1 MTQII
6 AVRSAFPAYRYPQA
20 DITRAVA
27 SLAAMGPA
35 GAGEAGAAGAG
46 DSASTSGSAGSS
58 GSVGGA
64 DGAGRAARTQR
75 ALLERLHANA
85 GVETRHTVFP
95 LAEYGALGAA
105 PNDRYIEE
113 ATALG
118 ERALR
123 AALADSGLAADDLDL
138 LIVTSVTGVAVPSID
153 ALLMPRLGLRPDVK
167 RLPVFGLGCVAG
179 AAGLA
184 RLHDYLL
191 GWPGHAAA
199 LLAVELCSLSLPR
212 ASVTT
217 ADLVASALFG
227 DGAVALV
234 ATGTRPPGRRRRR
247 SSRPTRPLQ
256 SSSAPQ
262 PPRLPRIVATRS
274 EVYPDSEDALG
285 WRLGADGFRIVL
297 TAELAEVVERR
308 LGGSV
313 TGFLAE
319 HGLTIDDIATWICH
333 PGGPK
338 VLDAAQRAL
347 KLPAAALET
356 SRRSLAQAGNMSS
369 ASVLHILELTVADDA
384 PAAGSF
390 GMMIGLGPGVSA
402 ELILLRW

>member
-1 MTQII
+1 MTQIV
-6 AVRSAFPAYRYPQA
+6 AVRSAFPAHRYPQA

-27 SLAAMGPA
+27 ALAGIEPG
-35 GAGEAGAAGAG
+35 GAG
-46 DSASTSGSAGSS
+46 GS
-58 GSVGGA
+58 
-64 DGAGRAARTQR
+64 ARTQR

-85 GVETRHTVFP
+85 GVDTRHTAFP
-95 LAEYGALGAA
+95 LADYGALGAA
-105 PNDRYIEE
+105 SNDRYIEE

-123 AALADSGLAADDLDL
+123 GALAQSGLAADDLDL

-153 ALLMPRLGLRPDVK
+153 ALLMPRLGLRADVK

-191 GWPGHAAA
+191 GWPGHTAA

-234 ATGTRPPGRRRRR
+234 AAGTRPPRRPRRR
-247 SSRPTRPLQ
+247 SSRSSRLSQASRAPAAP
-256 SSSAPQ
+256 SSAL
-262 PPRLPRIVATRS
+262 LPRIVATRS
-274 EVYPDSEDALG
+274 EVYPDSEGALG
-285 WRLGADGFRIVL
+285 WRLSADGFRIVL

-319 HGLTIDDIATWICH
+319 HGLTIDDVGTWICH

-347 KLPAAALET
+347 KLPAAALAS
-356 SRRSLAQAGNMSS
+356 SRQSLAQAGNMSS

>member
-1 MTQII
+1 MTKIV
-6 AVRSAFPAYRYPQA
+6 AVRSAFPAHRYPQA
-20 DITRAVA
+20 DLTPAIAALAGLDADAPGTDLVA
-27 SLAAMGPA
+27 GSD
-35 GAGEAGAAGAG
+35 EAGR
-46 DSASTSGSAGSS
+46 TGSS
-58 GSVGGA
+58 
-64 DGAGRAARTQR
+64 RQR

-85 GVETRHTVFP
+85 GVDARHTVFP
-95 LAEYGALGAA
+95 LEEYGALGADA
-105 PNDRYIEE
+105 NDRYVEE

-118 ERALR
+118 ERALQ
-123 AALADSGLAADDLDL
+123 AALAQAGIAPADLDL
-138 LIVTSVTGVAVPSID
+138 LIVTSVTGVAVPSLD
-153 ALLMPRLGLRPDVK
+153 ALLMPRLGLRADLK

-191 GWPGHAAA
+191 GWPRHTAA

-212 ASVTT
+212 SSVTT

-234 ATGTRPPGRRRRR
+234 ATGTRARGRAGAQGRRL
-247 SSRPTRPLQ
+247 S
-256 SSSAPQ
+256 Q
-262 PPRLPRIVATRS
+262 PSGTPALPRVIATRS
-274 EVYPDSEDALG
+274 EVYPDSGGALG
-285 WRLGADGFRIVL
+285 WRLSPDGFRIVL

-308 LGGSV
+308 LGESV

-319 HGLTIDDIATWICH
+319 HGLTVDDIGTWICH

-347 KLPAAALET
+347 KLPADALAT

-369 ASVLHILELTVADDA
+369 ASVLHILELTVADNG
-384 PAAGSF
+384 PAAGSL

-402 ELILLRW
+402 ELVLLRW

>member
-1 MTQII
+1 MTQIV
-6 AVRSAFPAYRYPQA
+6 AVCSAFPAHRHPQA
-20 DITRAVA
+20 DLARAIA
-27 SLAAMGPA
+27 ALAGLD
-35 GAGEAGAAGAG
+35 AAG
-46 DSASTSGSAGSS
+46 T
-58 GSVGGA
+58 A
-64 DGAGRAARTQR
+64 DGAGRPGRGRQR
-75 ALLERLHANA
+75 ALLERLHAHA
-85 GVETRHTVFP
+85 GVDARHTALP
-95 LAEYGALGAA
+95 LADYGALGPAA
-105 PNDRYIEE
+105 NDRYIEE

-123 AALADSGLAADDLDL
+123 AALAASGVAADDLDL
-138 LIVTSVTGVAVPSID
+138 LIVTSVTGVAVPSLD
-153 ALLMPRLGLRPDVK
+153 ALLMPRVGLRPDVK

-191 GWPGHAAA
+191 GWPGHTAA

-212 ASVTT
+212 SSVTT

-234 ATGTRPPGRRRRR
+234 ATGARARRRARAPADTGRRL
-247 SSRPTRPLQ
+247 P
-256 SSSAPQ
+256 PQ
-262 PPRLPRIVATRS
+262 PPGGPALPRVIATRS
-274 EVYPDSEDALG
+274 EVYPDSGGALG
-285 WRLGADGFRIVL
+285 WRLSPDGFRIVL

-308 LGGSV
+308 LGASV

-319 HGLTIDDIATWICH
+319 HGLTVDDIGAWICH

-347 KLPAAALET
+347 KLPADALAA

-369 ASVLHILELTVADDA
+369 ASVLHILELTVADN
-384 PAAGSF
+384 AAATGSF

-402 ELILLRW
+402 ELVLLRW

>member
-1 MTQII
+1 MTQIV
-6 AVRSAFPAYRYPQA
+6 AVRSAFPAHRHGQA
-20 DITRAVA
+20 DIARAVA
-27 SLAAMGPA
+27 ALTGLEPGDA
-35 GAGEAGAAGAG
+35 GGIDGAGAAG
-46 DSASTSGSAGSS
+46 
-58 GSVGGA
+58 GA
-64 DGAGRAARTQR
+64 NGAGRTARAQR

-85 GVETRHTVFP
+85 GVETRHTAFP
-95 LAEYGALGAA
+95 LADYGALGATS
-105 PNDRYIEE
+105 NDRYIEE

-118 ERALR
+118 ERALS
-123 AALADSGLAADDLDL
+123 AALADSGLAPGDLDL

-153 ALLMPRLGLRPDVK
+153 ARLMPRLGLRADVK

-179 AAGLA
+179 ASGLA

-199 LLAVELCSLSLPR
+199 LLAVELCSLSLPG
-212 ASVTT
+212 APVTT

-234 ATGTRPPGRRRRR
+234 ATGTRPRRRLRGR
-247 SSRPTRPLQ
+247 GARTA
-256 SSSAPQ
+256 APAA
-262 PPRLPRIVATRS
+262 PPGPALPARLPRVLATRS
-274 EVYPDSEDALG
+274 EVYPDSAAALG

-297 TAELAEVVERR
+297 TAELADVVQRQ
-308 LGGSV
+308 LGRSV

-319 HGLTIDDIATWICH
+319 QGLTSDDITTWICH

-347 KLPAAALET
+347 KLPAAALSS

>member
-1 MTQII
+1 MTQIV
-6 AVRSAFPAYRYPQA
+6 AVRSAFPVNRHPQA
-20 DITRAVA
+20 DLTRVVA
-27 SLAAMGPA
+27 SLAGMGPVTDGADEA
-35 GAGEAGAAGAG
+35 GQAGETGHANR
-46 DSASTSGSAGSS
+46 
-58 GSVGGA
+58 
-64 DGAGRAARTQR
+64 AGRAGGDRQR
-75 ALLERLHANA
+75 ALLERLHGNA
-85 GVETRHTVFP
+85 GVDTRHTVFP
-95 LAEYGALGAA
+95 LTDYGTLGAA
-105 PNDRYIEE
+105 ANDRYIEE

-123 AALADSGLAADDLDL
+123 AALTESGLAAGDLDL
-138 LIVTSVTGVAVPSID
+138 LIVTSVTGVAVPSLD
-153 ALLMPRLGLRPDVK
+153 ALLIPRLGLRADLK

-212 ASVTT
+212 SSVTT

-234 ATGTRPPGRRRRR
+234 ATGTRARGRARAHSERGRRTQ
-247 SSRPTRPLQ
+247 P
-256 SSSAPQ
+256 APV
-262 PPRLPRIVATRS
+262 PALPRVIATRS
-274 EVYPDSEDALG
+274 EVYPDSGGALG
-285 WRLGADGFRIVL
+285 WRLGPDGFRIVL

-308 LGGSV
+308 LGESA

-319 HGLTIDDIATWICH
+319 HGLTVDDIGTWICH

-347 KLPAAALET
+347 KLPADALAS
-356 SRRSLAQAGNMSS
+356 SRRSLAQVGNMSS
-369 ASVLHILELTVADDA
+369 ASVLHILELTVADNA
-384 PAAGSF
+384 PAAGTF

-402 ELILLRW
+402 ELVLLRW

>member
-1 MTQII
+1 MTQIV

-20 DITRAVA
+20 DVAQAVA
-27 SLAAMGPA
+27 SLAGIGPA
-35 GAGEAGAAGAG
+35 G
-46 DSASTSGSAGSS
+46 
-58 GSVGGA
+58 
-64 DGAGRAARTQR
+64 TQR

-95 LAEYGALGAA
+95 LADYGALGAA
-105 PNDRYIEE
+105 ANDRYIEE

-123 AALADSGLAADDLDL
+123 AALVESGLAPYDLDL
-138 LIVTSVTGVAVPSID
+138 LVVTSVTGVAVPSID
-153 ALLMPRLGLRPDVK
+153 ALLMPRLGLRADVK

-199 LLAVELCSLSLPR
+199 LLAIELCSLTLPR

-234 ATGTRPPGRRRRR
+234 ATGTRPRRRP
-247 SSRPTRPLQ
+247 RPRTPPPP
-256 SSSAPQ
+256 APQ
-262 PPRLPRIVATRS
+262 PGRLPTILATRS
-274 EVYPDSEDALG
+274 EVYPDSEAALG

-319 HGLTIDDIATWICH
+319 HGLTMDDIATWICH

-347 KLPAAALET
+347 KLPAAALAS

-384 PAAGSF
+384 PAADSF

-402 ELILLRW
+402 ELVLLRW